1 MCSFP
6 LLEAISLKSRGLP
19 GPVLYR
25 GSRFCSSPLPSF
37 WWLLMVLDL
46 WMIYGLWLHHYTL
59 CLHFH
64 MTFSCSTLCLSYE
77 DTSLDGVTS
86 SQDPLLNLQRQS
98 SSSKKGNIY
107 KYQELDMNIF
117 LKEEIIFL
125 AYDSQH

>member
-1 MCSFP
+1 
-6 LLEAISLKSRGLP
+6 
-19 GPVLYR
+19 
-25 GSRFCSSPLPSF
+25 
-37 WWLLMVLDL
+37 
-46 WMIYGLWLHHYTL
+46 
-59 CLHFH
+59 